1 MTQSGASGSSAPP
14 VPIEGLVTVFTG
26 DGKGKTSAA
35 MGSVVRALGHG
46 LRVYVLLFMKGHD
59 FVHGEINILSQLP
72 NVTITN
78 FGQRGW
84 INKHDIKPEHKEQAR
99 KALATARKAMLSGN
113 YDLIVLDE
121 INIAVAGKLV
131 DLDDVIKLINDKP
144 PTVELILTGRYA
156 DPKVVKMADLVSEIL
171 MIKHPYTKGVAA
183 RKGLEY

>member
-1 MTQSGASGSSAPP
+1 MTQAGASGSSAPP

-35 MGSVVRALGHG
+35 MGSVIRALGHG
-46 LRVYVLLFMKGHD
+46 LRVYVLLFMKGQD

-84 INKHDIKPEHKEQAR
+84 INKHDIKPEHREQAR
-99 KALATARKAMLSGN
+99 KALATAREAMLGGN

-131 DLDDVIKLINDKP
+131 ELDEIVKLINDKP

>member
-1 MTQSGASGSSAPP
+1 MTPEGASGSPAPP
-14 VPIEGLVTVFTG
+14 KPIEGLVTVFTG
-26 DGKGKTSAA
+26 DGKGKTTAA

-46 LRVYVLLFMKGHD
+46 LRVYILLFVKGQD
-59 FVHGEINILSQLP
+59 FVHGELNILSQLP
-72 NVTITN
+72 NVTIAS

-84 INKHDIKPEHKEQAR
+84 INKHDIKPEHREQAR

-121 INIAVAGKLV
+121 VNIAVAGKLIG
-131 DLDDVIKLINDKP
+131 LDEIVKLINDKP

-183 RKGLEY
+183 RKGIEY